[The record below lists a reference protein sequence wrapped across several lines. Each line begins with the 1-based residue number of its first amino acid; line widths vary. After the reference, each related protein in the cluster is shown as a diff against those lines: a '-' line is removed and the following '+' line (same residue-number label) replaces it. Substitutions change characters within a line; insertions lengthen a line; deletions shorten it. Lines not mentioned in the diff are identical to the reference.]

1 MNRKEAMKM
10 RYKIKYYFDKEIEAE
25 NEEIA
30 LTQAYV
36 EMDNVISNSEVCLCR
51 S

>member
-1 MNRKEAMKM
+1 M
-10 RYKIKYYFDKEIEAE
+10 RYKIKYYFDKEIEIEAE